1 MKFKTML
8 WYNIKLRK
16 WLILKSGFVSL
27 TGRPNVGKSTLINA
41 LVGYKIAIT
50 SDKSGTT
57 RNNIQGIYNDLESQI
72 VFVDTPG
79 IHKPR
84 HKLGQR
90 LNEEAYYSIDDVDV
104 ILLLVDV
111 TEKIGSGD
119 KYVID
124 KLKEIKKPVFLV
136 LNKVDK
142 IKKEK
147 LFEIILSY
155 NELYDFKEIIPVSA
169 LKKDGIGELIKTLK
183 NYLPDNVKYFP
194 DEDLTN
200 TTLEFRISELVREK
214 VLRLTNEEVPH
225 AVTCVVEDMVIKKDK
240 AIINATIVV
249 ERDSMKSII
258 IGKQGSMLKEIGSRA
273 RCDIEKMIGKKVYLN
288 IFVKTIKNWRDK
300 EKYLKELGFYDV
312 DNNFE

>member
-1 MKFKTML
+1 M
-8 WYNIKLRK
+8 R
-16 WLILKSGFVSL
+16 SGFVSL

-41 LVGYKIAIT
+41 LVGHKIAIT

-57 RNNIQGIYNDLESQI
+57 RNNIQGIYNDEDSQI

-79 IHKPR
+79 IHKPK

-104 ILLLVDV
+104 ILFLVDV
-111 TEKIGSGD
+111 TEKIGTGD
-119 KYVID
+119 KYVIN
-124 KLKEIKKPVFLV
+124 KLKEIKKPVFLI
-136 LNKVDK
+136 LNKVDR
-142 IKKEK
+142 IQKEK

-169 LKKDGIGELIKTLK
+169 LKNDGIDELIKTLK

-200 TTLEFRISELVREK
+200 TTLEFRIAELIREK
-214 VLRLTNEEVPH
+214 VLRLTSEEIPH
-225 AVTCVVEDMVIKKDK
+225 AVTCVVENCILKKDK
-240 AIINATIVV
+240 AIINATIIV

-258 IGKQGSMLKEIGSRA
+258 IGKQGAMLKEIGSKA
-273 RCDIEKMIGKKVYLN
+273 RYDIENMINKKVFLE

-300 EKYLKELGFYDV
+300 EKYLKELGFY
-312 DNNFE
+312 NIEGE